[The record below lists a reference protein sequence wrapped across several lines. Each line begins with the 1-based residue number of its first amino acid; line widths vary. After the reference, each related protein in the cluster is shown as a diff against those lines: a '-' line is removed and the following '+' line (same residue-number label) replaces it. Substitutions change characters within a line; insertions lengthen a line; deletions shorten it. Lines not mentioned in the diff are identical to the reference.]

1 MSVPT
6 ANVEAIWP
14 AKPDPT
20 TNGTT
25 GMQQAITLAANDYT
39 GINANYQLV
48 HTAGA
53 DGSIIEGIK
62 FTPAGTNVATVMR
75 IFINNGSAQTTAT
88 NNTFVGE
95 ISLQA
100 TTASATAALTSPEFY
115 FPRGAIRLP
124 SGFRIYVGLA
134 TAVAAGWVPSII
146 AGGQY

>member
-14 AKPDPT
+14 AKPDNS

-39 GINANYQLV
+39 GVSANYQLI

-53 DGSIIEGIK
+53 DGSLIEGIK

-75 IFINNGSAQTTAT
+75 IFINNGSSPATAT

-100 TTASATAALTSPEFY
+100 TTASATAALASPEFY
-115 FPRGAIRLP
+115 FPRGATRLNP
-124 SGFRIYVGLA
+124 SFRIYVGLA